1 MPLVSALRKIVPG
14 LFADISISKI
24 RISSKTRRRVSRVLK
39 SGQIASGQ
47 VTRDFESAL
56 KRYTSAKHVHT
67 VSNGT
72 DALVIALRA
81 AGVGVG
87 DEVITTPFTFI
98 ATLNSILEVGA
109 TAVLVDID
117 PKSFNLDPR
126 LVESAIT
133 SRTKAILPVHL
144 YGYPADLVNLH
155 KIATLHKLR
164 VIEDCAQAIGTISN
178 GEHVGV
184 GDIGTFSLY
193 ATKNVATGEGGF
205 IATAQNADAEFVAT
219 YRNQGMASRYEYTMQ
234 GVNSRLTDLCSA
246 IGLGQLGEYETNLT
260 KRSSNAH
267 KYMDLL
273 QDEPQLILPNEPAN
287 GKHSWHQFTLMVSP
301 DSGRT
306 RDEII
311 SVLSQSRITAGVYYP
326 RCVHEYDVFR
336 NHQLVRRSSTEQAE
350 SISKRCFSIP
360 VHQHLSSSEVQFVAQ
375 KLKDALRK

>member
-1 MPLVSALRKIVPG
+1 MSLASLLRKIFPG
-14 LFADISISKI
+14 LYADIPISKI
-24 RISSKTRRRVSRVLK
+24 RISSETRRGVNRVLK

-56 KRYTSAKHVHT
+56 KRYTSAKNVHT

-81 AGVGVG
+81 AGIGVG

-117 PKSFNLDPR
+117 PKSFNLDPS

-133 SRTKAILPVHL
+133 PRTKAILPVHL
-144 YGYPADLVNLH
+144 YGYPADLASLW
-155 KIATLHKLR
+155 KIATRHQLR
-164 VIEDCAQAIGTISN
+164 LIEDCAQAIGTRFN

-184 GDIGTFSLY
+184 IDIGTFSLY

-205 IATAQNADAEFVAT
+205 ITTAHDTDAAFVAT
-219 YRNQGMASRYEYTMQ
+219 YRNQGMVSRYDYTMQ

-246 IGLGQLGEYETNLT
+246 VGLGQLGAYETNLL

-273 QDEPQLILPNEPAN
+273 QNERQLILPNDPPN
-287 GKHSWHQFTLMVSP
+287 GKHSWHQFTLVVSP
-301 DSGRT
+301 DSNCT
-306 RDEII
+306 RDEIVKI
-311 SVLSQSRITAGVYYP
+311 LSQARITAGVYYP
-326 RCVHEYDVFR
+326 RCVYEYDVFK
-336 NHQLVRRSSTEQAE
+336 NHQLVRRSSTAQAE
-350 SISKRCFSIP
+350 SISQRCFSIP
-360 VHQHLSSSEVQFVAQ
+360 VHPHLRSSQVRFIAQ
-375 KLKDALRK
+375 RLKDALCE